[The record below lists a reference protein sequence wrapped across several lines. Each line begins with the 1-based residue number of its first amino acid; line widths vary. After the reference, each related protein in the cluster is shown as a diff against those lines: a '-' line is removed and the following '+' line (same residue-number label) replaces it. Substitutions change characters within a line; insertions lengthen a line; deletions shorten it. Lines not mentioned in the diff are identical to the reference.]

1 MFYLNQDAIN
11 YKTYHDFN
19 TAKKKG
25 KCSQLNKDI
34 MLSLYIFIKK
44 YETHKQSS
52 VNFHNVNT
60 SK

>member
-11 YKTYHDFN
+11 YKPYHDFN